1 MVLHLQSP
9 IHFLPQ
15 MGYVSKLCS
24 LSCYKCLYLVGNRR
38 CTVLKYN
45 YGISYSTEL
54 DRLPKYLKD
63 LYFLQW
69 KYETTVWV
77 TEGFP
82 SCERQYFFSTV
93 EMFQYWF
100 LVGQMRFYCCHLC
113 FCLLLQALLQPYLS
127 AMLFNTLGLRSLF

>member
-1 MVLHLQSP
+1 MSGIFLLLAKICAFSLCFTNFNSSSFLYVCLKGISMVLHLQSP

-15 MGYVSKLCS
+15 VGYVSKLCS

-93 EMFQYWF
+93 EMF
-100 LVGQMRFYCCHLC
+100 
-113 FCLLLQALLQPYLS
+113 
-127 AMLFNTLGLRSLF
+127 